1 MSSTDYVAEYDAIVS
16 VVSNY
21 IEGGKKGSGATTKRA
36 FHEVATIVGYA
47 GGSLLGPEIQKLYD
61 FQDKY
66 GPAPDVAIRFT
77 RVDIS
82 GTAANVRLDASMA
95 GKPLFTDFMNMVK
108 LDGAWIIVSK
118 VFHMHA

>member
-1 MSSTDYVAEYDAIVS
+1 MGNFDYVAEYDAIVS

-21 IEGGKKGSGATTKRA
+21 IEGGKKGSATTKRA
-36 FHEVATIVGYA
+36 FHEVATIMGYA

-66 GPAPDVAIRFT
+66 GPAPDVMIRFT

-82 GTAANVRLDASMA
+82 GTAANVRLDASMS
-95 GKPLFTDFMNMVK
+95 GKPLFTDFLNIVK
-108 LDGAWIIVSK
+108 LDGDWIIVSK